1 MKENKNMKEKAI
13 QIIKNLT
20 ETIDKMENKKNIV
33 LLAREDMFSTPTA
46 SQYKLK
52 KKKDY
57 LITKYNLK
65 KKEWK

>member
-1 MKENKNMKEKAI
+1 MSKERAV

-20 ETIDKMENKKNIV
+20 ETIDRMDDKKEAI

-52 KKKDY
+52 KKKEY
-57 LITKYNLK
+57 LIDKYNLK
-65 KKEWK
+65 EKEWK

>member
-1 MKENKNMKEKAI
+1 MSKEKAI

-20 ETIDKMENKKNIV
+20 ATINRMDNRKETI

-52 KKKDY
+52 KKKEY
-57 LITKYNLK
+57 LIKKYNLK
-65 KKEWK
+65 EKEWK

>member
-1 MKENKNMKEKAI
+1 MKERAI

-20 ETIDKMENKKNIV
+20 STIDKMENKKNIIS
-33 LLAREDMFSTPTA
+33 LAREDMFSSPTV

-52 KKKDY
+52 QSREF

-65 KKEWK
+65 EKEWSK

>member
-1 MKENKNMKEKAI
+1 MKERAI

-20 ETIDKMENKKNIV
+20 ETIDRMADKKEAIA
-33 LLAREDMFSTPTA
+33 LAREDMFSLPTA

-52 KKKDY
+52 EKREH

-65 KKEWK
+65 EKEWK